1 MFLTRNPLQN
11 YQIYTKSQFCL
22 KNHKILICGGDIDTY
37 RHDFQTEI
45 FKKSPDLSFSDIDKQ
60 ILKILIH
67 NFEKQ
72 KSYSILKILAP

>member
-1 MFLTRNPLQN
+1 M
-11 YQIYTKSQFCL
+11 
-22 KNHKILICGGDIDTY
+22 GDIDTY
-37 RHDFQTEI
+37 KHNFQTEF
-45 FKKSPDLSFSDIDKQ
+45 FKKSSDLSFSDIDKK